1 MTTSPQFKQA
11 ILSNLERLNTLNIPV
26 TSYATLTMSLKDYS
40 AHKYLNKQKSTNRLF
55 KNLFLQRVF

>member
-11 ILSNLERLNTLNIPV
+11 ILSNLERLNTLNIPI
-26 TSYATLTMSLKDYS
+26 TSHVTLTMSLKDYS
-40 AHKYLNKQKSTNRLF
+40 THKYLNKQKSYGLF